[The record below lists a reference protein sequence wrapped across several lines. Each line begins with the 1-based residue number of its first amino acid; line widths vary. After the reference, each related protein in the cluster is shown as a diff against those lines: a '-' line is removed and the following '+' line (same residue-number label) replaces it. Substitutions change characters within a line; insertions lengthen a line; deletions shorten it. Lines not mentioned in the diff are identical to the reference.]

1 MALFFFHCGASCLP
15 TVNSNAFFFFD
26 VQLCLAFKARKL
38 HKKMGKKRV
47 EKKTPKMLIL
57 LLFIHLQRPFS
68 LHPLSLSFASTCA
81 LHSSPPPPPLQ
92 AWVGCEPPVILAQLT
107 SLFFFFFHSL
117 NLHLL
122 FLTSVLFFFFS
133 SLFIFFYCCYWF
145 LLRCFLFFFIICIP
159 RFPCCSRSWTVI
171 VVLCGGYNTTELP
184 RVKKNNK
191 TKTQTHTQKKKKRLI
206 LFD

>member
-1 MALFFFHCGASCLP
+1 MYNCVSLLKRESC
-15 TVNSNAFFFFD
+15 T
-26 VQLCLAFKARKL
+26 
-38 HKKMGKKRV
+38 KKWEKREWKK
-47 EKKTPKMLIL
+47 KKTPKMLIL

-81 LHSSPPPPPLQ
+81 LHSSPTPPPLQ

-145 LLRCFLFFFIICIP
+145 LLRCFLFFFFLSVFLVSLAALVRGLLSLYSVVAIIP
-159 RFPCCSRSWTVI
+159 RSFLVSRKI
-171 VVLCGGYNTTELP
+171 
-184 RVKKNNK
+184 
-191 TKTQTHTQKKKKRLI
+191 TKQKHRHTHRKKKKTHT
-206 LFD
+206 F

>member
-1 MALFFFHCGASCLP
+1 MYNCVSLLKRESC
-15 TVNSNAFFFFD
+15 T
-26 VQLCLAFKARKL
+26 
-38 HKKMGKKRV
+38 KKWEKREWKK
-47 EKKTPKMLIL
+47 KKTPKMLIL

-81 LHSSPPPPPLQ
+81 LHSPPPPPPLQ

-122 FLTSVLFFFFS
+122 FLTSVLFFFFLLS
-133 SLFIFFYCCYWF
+133 S
-145 LLRCFLFFFIICIP
+145 FFFIAATGFFFAVFFFFFSICIP

-191 TKTQTHTQKKKKRLI
+191 TKTQTHTQKKKRLI